1 MIPIRIVAC
10 TRHNR
15 KDFAGTPLG
24 VTLQRFAHLSFI
36 EAQLFT
42 NNTLGLSQRYNEAIE
57 AAAHDPAILVFVHDD
72 VEITDWFWYLRLAA
86 ALDDYHLVGLA
97 GNSAPLP
104 KQTSWAII
112 DFEGT
117 LSDRQHWAGCVARG
131 NGEYLTSWDVFASPN
146 REVFLLDGLFMAAH
160 SKTFHDND
168 IRFDDQF
175 TFHHYD
181 MDICQQFEAKDL
193 SMYVS
198 SISVIHHSKGLMGP
212 AWKESAQRYL
222 SKWYDNEN

>member
-15 KDFAGTPLG
+15 KDFSGTPLG

-104 KQTSWAII
+104 KQTSWAIT
-112 DFEGT
+112 DLEGT
-117 LSDRQHWAGCVARG
+117 LSDRQSWAGCVARG

>member
-24 VTLQRFAHLSFI
+24 VTIQRFSHLSFI

-42 NNTLGLSQRYNEAIE
+42 NNTVGLCQRYNEAIE
-57 AAAHDPAILVFVHDD
+57 AAKNDPALLVFVHDD
-72 VEITDWFWYLRLAA
+72 VEIVDWYWYMRLGAS
-86 ALDDYHLVGLA
+86 LDDHHLVGLA
-97 GNSAPLP
+97 GNCQPSPG
-104 KQTSWAII
+104 QTSWAIT
-112 DFEGT
+112 DMEGT
-117 LSDRQHWAGCVARG
+117 LSDRQSWAGCVARG

-146 REVFLLDGLFMAAH
+146 REVSLIDGLFMAAY

-168 IRFDDQF
+168 IRFDEQF

-181 MDICQQFEAKDL
+181 MDLCRQFTDKGL
-193 SMYVS
+193 SIYVS
-198 SISVIHHSKGLMGP
+198 SISAIHHSQGLMGP

-222 SKWYDNEN
+222 DKWQGL